1 MNHDFEDI
9 DLDQLLKE
17 KLGDYKEAPS
27 AENWERFERNFA
39 PKLISYR
46 KFNRYRY
53 ALYGGVAVAAI
64 LAIMLII
71 SNLKIDVSP
80 RQLNLVQSQPT
91 QPTGQITV
99 GLEER
104 RQMPSNQKTNPNHKS
119 IGLDESSSLLSG
131 TVSKVATGSAQSN
144 QSNLTEVGNNFMGN
158 IARDNGQL
166 SSSPALLNPIGHS
179 SIDENSAIYSLRIG
193 EPVSPSNEKTKI
205 LKIKKTRSPLF
216 AANNAFRNAAIERR
230 SFRKNN
236 FKVRNSN
243 QKGAS
248 TSGLIRIL
256 SKFEFKINLT
266 PRYASQTLNNKGS
279 IAVLDY
285 DPQFYKAIEK
295 GKFVLSGGL
304 EIVCPING
312 SWSIYSG
319 LKIAEYKRETTNDY
333 SHLRI
338 GNGQIAA
345 PTSAGDILIHGLSE
359 NQLTGQK
366 YFLTILKLQSI
377 EIPLIA
383 RFQVGKSFYFD
394 GGLFY
399 SYLIADKTQT
409 SLIGAD
415 LKYSFDQI
423 SGIRKH
429 NFGLIFGT
437 GFSYITRTGL
447 KFDAGPEICWNL
459 TSLNTKSDLINK
471 RLTFGIRTAISLLR
485 F

>member
-27 AENWERFERNFA
+27 AENWQRFERNFA

-53 ALYGGVAVAAI
+53 ALYGGVAVAAT

-71 SNLKIDVSP
+71 SNLKTDVSP
-80 RQLNLVQSQPT
+80 SQLNLVQSQKT
-91 QPTGQITV
+91 QTTGQTTV
-99 GLEER
+99 GLEGKS
-104 RQMPSNQKTNPNHKS
+104 QMPSNQKTNHKS
-119 IGLDESSSLLSG
+119 IGLDESSSLQSNI
-131 TVSKVATGSAQSN
+131 VSKVATDPAL
-144 QSNLTEVGNNFMGN
+144 SNLTEVGNNFMGN
-158 IARDNGQL
+158 IARYNDQL

-179 SIDENSAIYSLRIG
+179 SIDKNSAIYSLRIG
-193 EPVSPSNEKTKI
+193 EPVRPSNEKTKI
-205 LKIKKTRSPLF
+205 LKIKKNRSPLF
-216 AANNAFRNAAIERR
+216 ATNNASRNAAIVKR

-243 QKGAS
+243 QKAAS
-248 TSGLIRIL
+248 NSGLIRIL
-256 SKFEFKINLT
+256 SKFEYKINIT

-279 IAVLDY
+279 ITLLDY
-285 DPQFYKAIEK
+285 DPQYYKAIEK

-304 EIVCPING
+304 EIVYPING
-312 SWSIYSG
+312 SWGIYSG

-333 SHLRI
+333 SHLKI
-338 GNGQIAA
+338 GNGQIVA
-345 PTSAGDILIHGLSE
+345 PTSAGNILIHGLAE
-359 NQLTGQK
+359 NQLTGQTT
-366 YFLTILKLQSI
+366 FQTILRLQSI
-377 EIPLIA
+377 EIPFIA
-383 RFQVGKSFYFD
+383 RFQIGKNFYLD
-394 GGLFY
+394 GGLSY

-429 NFGLIFGT
+429 DFGLIFGT
-437 GFSYITRTGL
+437 GFSFVTRTGL
-447 KFDAGPEICWNL
+447 KFDAGPEISWNL

>member
-17 KLGDYKEAPS
+17 KLGDYSETPS

-53 ALYGGVAVAAI
+53 TLYGGVAVAAT
-64 LAIMLII
+64 LVIMLII
-71 SNLKIDVSP
+71 SNLKTDVP
-80 RQLNLVQSQPT
+80 RRQLNLVQSHQT
-91 QPTGQITV
+91 QTTGQTTV
-99 GLEER
+99 GLEGKS
-104 RQMPSNQKTNPNHKS
+104 QMPLNPKTYPNQKS
-119 IGLDESSSLLSG
+119 IGLDESSSLLSDIF
-131 TVSKVATGSAQSN
+131 SKVATDSA

-158 IARDNGQL
+158 IARYNDQL
-166 SSSPALLNPIGHS
+166 SSSPALLNPIEHS
-179 SIDENSAIYSLRIG
+179 SIDKNSAIYSLRIG
-193 EPVSPSNEKTKI
+193 EPVRPSNGKAKI

-216 AANNAFRNAAIERR
+216 ATNNAFRNAAIERR

-243 QKGAS
+243 QKAAS
-248 TSGLIRIL
+248 NSGLIRIL
-256 SKFEFKINLT
+256 SKFEYKINIT
-266 PRYASQTLNNKGS
+266 PRYAGQTLNNKGS
-279 IAVLDY
+279 IALIDY

-295 GKFVLSGGL
+295 GKFVMSGGF
-304 EIVCPING
+304 EIVFPINEL
-312 SWSIYSG
+312 WSIYSG
-319 LKIAEYKRETTNDY
+319 LKIAEYRRETTNDY
-333 SHLRI
+333 SYLKI

-359 NQLTGQK
+359 NQLTGQT

-383 RFQVGKSFYFD
+383 RFQVGKNFYFD

-409 SLIGAD
+409 SLIGAN

-423 SGIRKH
+423 SGLRKH
-429 NFGLIFGT
+429 NFGLVFGT
-437 GFSYITRTGL
+437 GFSYTTRSGL
-447 KFDAGPEICWNL
+447 KFDAGPEISWNL
-459 TSLNTKSDLINK
+459 ASLNRYSDLINK
-471 RLTFGIRTAISLLR
+471 PLSFGIRTAISLQR